1 MHQGITNNYSV
12 EKTVRLTCLKLY
24 VIFNLFLRPNKL
36 TESMQ
41 INIPSARM
49 ESQCVRMGEE
59 VLSFVL
65 Y

>member
-36 TESMQ
+36 AESMQ

-49 ESQCVRMGEE
+49 GSQCVRMGEE